1 MSAIYQSIL
10 HPSEIYSLVKY
21 KLLDEKPEK
30 TRLNHLLNITS
41 RSFARV
47 IQSLDPEIRQ
57 AVCIFYLV
65 LRGLDTIEDDM
76 TIPKEEKIPLLRIFH
91 EKIYEEGYCYYG
103 NGPNEKDAVLLHS
116 FDHVIEEFLK
126 LKPKYQKV
134 IADITKRM
142 GNGMADFITKK
153 VETMQDYNLYTHY
166 VAGLVGIGLTE
177 LFKESNLEKELDL
190 DQANEM
196 GLFLQ
201 KTNILK
207 DFVTDLE
214 EGRDPKEF
222 VLPENREK
230 ALSCLN
236 DLVADALEL
245 VPSCL
250 SYMSKLENKSV
261 FHFCAI
267 PQVMAIAT
275 LVLFLNNYSV
285 FEKSVKIRRGLAV
298 KLITDITDFEKMK
311 QLYYDY
317 ALEINEKAR
326 NVDGEYNIGR
336 VTEACANIVRWI
348 RADDQR
354 KQVTRKTTG
363 YVYYI
368 LLFMVLAVVFI
379 SQ

>member
-1 MSAIYQSIL
+1 
-10 HPSEIYSLVKY
+10 
-21 KLLDEKPEK
+21 
-30 TRLNHLLNITS
+30 
-41 RSFARV
+41 
-47 IQSLDPEIRQ
+47 
-57 AVCIFYLV
+57 
-65 LRGLDTIEDDM
+65 M

-91 EKIYEEGYCYYG
+91 EKIYEKGYCYYG

-214 EGRDPKEF
+214 EGR
-222 VLPENREK
+222 
-230 ALSCLN
+230 
-236 DLVADALEL
+236 
-245 VPSCL
+245 
-250 SYMSKLENKSV
+250 
-261 FHFCAI
+261 
-267 PQVMAIAT
+267 
-275 LVLFLNNYSV
+275 LF
-285 FEKSVKIRRGLAV
+285 
-298 KLITDITDFEKMK
+298 
-311 QLYYDY
+311 
-317 ALEINEKAR
+317 
-326 NVDGEYNIGR
+326 
-336 VTEACANIVRWI
+336 WP
-348 RADDQR
+348 
-354 KQVTRKTTG
+354 KQVWEQ
-363 YVYYI
+363 YVK
-368 LLFMVLAVVFI
+368 
-379 SQ
+379 